1 MRLGAFLMLVVC
13 TTASLVWAQDDSDAA
28 VRSSII
34 ALEKAWNQAYKAADI
49 RALDSILDTRLC

>member
-34 ALEKAWNQAYKAADI
+34 ADI